1 MILGDVFIQKL
12 NYCALHHKKILSWC
26 AFKILNKKVVN
37 DFFAFPQSVALFSI
51 FPSIGPFKLILDIL
65 IYFRG

>member
-37 DFFAFPQSVALFSI
+37 DFFAFSQSVALFSI
-51 FPSIGPFKLILDIL
+51 F
-65 IYFRG
+65 RV